1 MNIVLIFF
9 KMFCGPAINA
19 LLNICLSIW
28 AIMHV
33 NELGWDQLQINQNT
47 IGLAALKD
55 VIYFIKLSK
64 VEINFIKN
72 YIEVFTL
79 IVVTPGVFFNQ
90 SALILPVIFYQYM
103 KIKYA
108 SNRFLRYIVDNIWDC
123 VEIYCPLIIQI
134 LKMFGFQKIA

>member
-79 IVVTPGVFFNQ
+79 IVVTPGVFFN
-90 SALILPVIFYQYM
+90 
-103 KIKYA
+103 
-108 SNRFLRYIVDNIWDC
+108 
-123 VEIYCPLIIQI
+123 
-134 LKMFGFQKIA
+134 